1 MAAEIDCIGDSTTE
15 CGQDVCHAE
24 FAALDACAGGVDCFS
39 ESCKGTGRGPVE
51 SCECSS
57 GCSTGVIQ
65 TVCTTDATTTSCE
78 CFAGGNMVGTCNQM
92 RSFCDLEYGCCSQFF

>member
-1 MAAEIDCIGDSTTE
+1 MAAEIDCIADSTTR

-39 ESCKGTGRGPVE
+39 ESCKGSGRGPTD
-51 SCECSS
+51 SCECTS

-65 TVCTTDATTTSCE
+65 TVCTTDVGGTSCE
-78 CFAGGNMVGTCNQM
+78 CFVGGRMVGTCDQA
-92 RSFCDLEYGCCSQFF
+92 RSFCDLEYGCCAKYF